1 MLIHKCLILETYT
14 AGGAHNMKIGLV
26 GPSYQQRSL
35 PFDAQRTVNLFAVSD
50 PQGAE
55 VAALYGTPG
64 LSLFSTAGTG
74 PIRGCLASA
83 NARAFV
89 VSGNALYEISSLGV
103 ATSRGTLLTSSG
115 AVTMADNGFQLG
127 ICDGT
132 SVYMFTYLTNTF
144 AQVTD
149 PDLPSAKNISFVD
162 GYFVVTK
169 NNSGQFYI
177 SALYNGNSWNA
188 LDFATAESSP
198 DDLSIATN
206 FVGQLGLFGHDTLEI
221 WRNTG
226 DSTFP
231 FARISGSTPIG
242 TIAPNTVISLD
253 TSVYWV
259 GNTAEGSGIVYQA
272 QGFTPKRISTDAIEL
287 ILQKETQPE
296 LLRTWGYQQEGHV
309 FLVITGANLGTSLVY
324 DLSTQLWHE
333 RAYLNSNGEFEQH
346 LGSCCMYAFN
356 KQLVGDRTN
365 GNIYSMS
372 LDVFS
377 DNGREIKR
385 QRTYTH
391 LLDEL
396 NLIRYSKLDIGFET
410 GVGLQSGQGVNPTVS
425 LRISKDG
432 ARTWSNYYTTSI
444 GAVGVYGQQVTFR
457 RLGIQQQ
464 CTFEISI
471 SDPVKIA
478 ITGSYLNT

>member
-1 MLIHKCLILETYT
+1 
-14 AGGAHNMKIGLV
+14 MKIPLV
-26 GPSYQQRSL
+26 GSSYQQRSL
-35 PFDAQRTVNLFAVSD
+35 PFDAQRCVNLFAIAD
-50 PQGAE
+50 PQGAD

-64 LSLFSTAGTG
+64 LSLFATAGSG
-74 PIRGCLASA
+74 PIRGCLAAA
-83 NARAFV
+83 NLRAFV
-89 VSGNALYEISSLGV
+89 VSGGTLYEIDSAGT
-103 ATSRGTLLTSSG
+103 ATSRGTLTTSSG
-115 AVTMADNGFQLG
+115 IVTIADNGFQLG
-127 ICDGT
+127 ICDGA
-132 SVYMFTYLTNTF
+132 SVYMFTYLTNAF
-144 AQVTD
+144 AKVTD
-149 PDLPSAKNISFVD
+149 PDLPSAANISFVD
-162 GYFVVTK
+162 GYFVITK

-177 SALYNGNSWNA
+177 SALYDGTSWNA
-188 LDFATAESSP
+188 LDFASAESSP

-259 GNTAEGSGIVYQA
+259 GNTSEGSGIVYQA

-333 RAYLNSNGEFEQH
+333 RAYLNSAGNYEQH

-356 KQLVGDRTN
+356 KQLVGDRTT
-365 GNIYSMS
+365 GKVYSMS
-372 LDVFS
+372 MDVFS
-377 DNGREIKR
+377 DNGYAIKR
-385 QRTYTH
+385 QRIYTH
-391 LLDEL
+391 LIDEL
-396 NLIRYSKLDIGFET
+396 NYVKYTDLQLGFET
-410 GVGLQSGQGVNPTVS
+410 GVGLQSGQGSDPQVS
-425 LRISKDG
+425 LRLSKDG
-432 ARTWSNYYTTSI
+432 GRTWTDYYTTSI
-444 GAVGVYGQQVTFR
+444 GAAGVFGQQVKFR
-457 RLGIQQQ
+457 RLGIQQS
-464 CTFEISI
+464 CTFEITI

-478 ITGSYLNT
+478 ITGSYLNKRDAT